1 MTTRTHDVFAG
12 SRFISSITELV
23 RAQGITLETGSDF
36 REWREILKGQPERN
50 ALAPKFDP
58 ERNDLNEATA
68 FWIMGRDPQ
77 GEIVHTQAARTIDLG
92 GHSLANYL
100 QASFCEFTPAGY
112 EIDKARSLY
121 RSAPGSRAITGNV
134 CYHGELWLK
143 GGPGG
148 YRGHGLT
155 AALPRLALALAHMAW
170 SPDYMF
176 GLVHPMAACRGL
188 AAREGYM
195 HLEPGG
201 ILWQRKDRDEIY
213 DEWMVW
219 MSHSDLEYL
228 LRFPPIQLY
237 EQLEAKNKTGGKENA
252 AFTSRVRAAA

>member
-1 MTTRTHDVFAG
+1 MTTRTNDVFAG

-77 GEIVHTQAARTIDLG
+77 GEIVHTQAARTIDLD

-100 QASFCEFTPAGY
+100 QARFCEFTPAGY

-143 GGPGG
+143 GGPAG
-148 YRGHGLT
+148 YRGAGMT
-155 AALPRLALALAHMAW
+155 AVLARLAMAMCLLKW
-170 SPDYMF
+170 APDYIFGFMF
-176 GLVHPMAACRGL
+176 PLAACKGL

-195 HLEPGG
+195 HTEPGT
-201 ILWQRKDRDEIY
+201 IY
-213 DEWMVW
+213 WAPPGQSDKVEEWTVW
-219 MSHSDLEYL
+219 MSREDIRHILTI
-228 LRFPPIQLY
+228 PPHALFQ
-237 EQLEAKNKTGGKENA
+237 QLEDAQGRGQREKA
-252 AFTSRVRAAA
+252 A